1 MIERVEMALAAW
13 GDQYRRRGTVA
24 GLPCTLGAA
33 MDAQG
38 VMIRSTAPGNGYG
51 VGLYGGPMG
60 AVGEAVER
68 ALVMIRQP
76 VEAGG
81 HGKVGVELSKLA
93 RVRYLTDPMPL
104 IEHQTRRMGWRSQ
117 ATYRSKLHQLHVLL
131 EPQLLAD
138 LPWLKRAS

>member
-1 MIERVEMALAAW
+1 MIERVEMALITW

-24 GLPCTLGAA
+24 MLQCTLGA
-33 MDAQG
+33 MIDARG
-38 VMIRSTAPGNGYG
+38 ELIRSTALGNGYG
-51 VGLYGGPMG
+51 VGLENGPLG

-104 IEHQTRRMGWRSQ
+104 VEQQTKRMGWRSQ
-117 ATYRSKLHQLHVLL
+117 ATYRSKLHQLHVLV
-131 EPQLLAD
+131 EPILLAE
-138 LPWLKRAS
+138 LPWLKRSA